1 MSSYYI
7 NSFLWTTIA
16 KVLKAIVNF
25 ISIPLLIGLWG
36 KENYGV
42 LSLALACNGYLNILD
57 LGMNTGAVKHYSEWK
72 SKGCYDKIRNAVYS
86 NNVFYLGISALNII
100 GLVSMALFG
109 EHLFNL
115 TDEEFQ
121 SLKQCLFIL
130 ALFSIP
136 QWLTTTYNQLLI
148 AYERFAF
155 TQKVQSIIILL
166 QTLLIISMIQFK
178 LNMIIYFLL
187 LTALTAS
194 VLIPYASCCLKNKLI
209 DRIGI
214 AFYWNDFKP
223 VLIYSLSIFALS
235 IFQMTAAYSRPVILG
250 IFGNNASDIVA
261 DYRIIEVVP
270 LFIMM
275 LGGTLS
281 SIFLPKT
288 SELLVKGNVE
298 EIRLFA
304 YNGTIVTT
312 ILANVLCVPFIL
324 GASTFLTLYVGHEYL
339 YLKKWLILFCVVT
352 LFQVHTTP
360 GNSLILAKGKTR
372 ALVVTSAIAC
382 VLSIILNACLCKLF
396 NVGSA
401 VIGYALYIVIVI
413 SSYYFVYYK
422 KLLNLEKKKMFI
434 SFFYP
439 TSLSIVAILIVWL
452 LSSILQIGNTV
463 GFLWGTA
470 VAIFCWFTVFFA
482 LLLLFKIIKLK
493 NKHITIGY

>member
-7 NSFLWTTIA
+7 KSFLWTTVA
-16 KVLKAIVNF
+16 KILKAIVNF

-57 LGMNTGAVKHYSEWK
+57 LGINTGAVKHYSEWRA
-72 SKGCYDKIRNAVYS
+72 KGNYDKIRNVVSS
-86 NNVFYLGISALNII
+86 NNVFYLGISTLNII
-100 GLVSMALFG
+100 GLASIALFG
-109 EHLFNL
+109 EKLFNL
-115 TDEEFQ
+115 THEEFH
-121 SLKQCLFIL
+121 SLKLCLLIL
-130 ALFSIP
+130 ALFSTP

-148 AYERFAF
+148 AYERFAY

-166 QTLLIISMIQFK
+166 QALLIISMIQFK
-178 LNMIIYFLL
+178 LNMTTYFLL

-194 VLIPYASCCLKNKLI
+194 VLIPYIYYCLKNNLI
-209 DRIGI
+209 DRIRI
-214 AFYWNDFKP
+214 AFYWKDFKP
-223 VLIYSLSIFALS
+223 VLVYSLSIFALS

-250 IFGNNASDIVA
+250 IFGNSTSEIVA

-288 SELLVKGNVE
+288 SELMAKGNIE
-298 EIRLFA
+298 SIRQFA
-304 YNGTIVTT
+304 YNGTIITT
-312 ILANVLCVPFIL
+312 ILANALCVPFIL

-339 YLKKWLILFCVVT
+339 YLEKWLILFCVIT

-396 NVGSA
+396 NAGAA
-401 VIGYALYIVIVI
+401 VIGYTLYIVIVI
-413 SSYYFVYYK
+413 SSYYFIYYK
-422 KLLNLEKKKMFI
+422 KILNLEKKKIFI

-439 TSLSIVAILIVWL
+439 TSLSLISILIVCL
-452 LSSILQIGNTV
+452 LSNILQIDNTV
-463 GFLWGTA
+463 GILWGT
-470 VAIFCWFTVFFA
+470 VVIIFCWFTIFFV
-482 LLLLFKIIKLK
+482 LLLLFRIIKLK